1 MINIRSI
8 TVGIALDGQSKLELT
23 SAISNFMSIS
33 QTIYNQHDIKIR
45 TTRLALEPINLDPD
59 FTGAFFRSALDW
71 ISAVCNN
78 VGIRWFCVPFDCSE
92 TEDSHIYSSIAYETI
107 SRHQNAFVN
116 FIVARD
122 GKIGHSGV
130 AAAANLISRVSTIS
144 NNGFDNFRVGV
155 SCDCRPHTPFFPFSY
170 HDGDNGFSVAL
181 ETVDMFLN
189 TIESEIHNG
198 IEAVQTTLLERLT
211 DNLILID
218 KLGRDIERQT
228 GMKFLGIDASL
239 APFPNGDTSVA
250 KIVEK
255 LGVEDFGANGSLFF
269 TSFLTN
275 IIKMALF
282 KSNVRYVGF
291 NGVMY
296 SLLEDDYLAK
306 RARQKNF
313 NIDSL
318 MLYSTVC
325 GCGIDMVPVP
335 GDILEEEIA
344 AMIMDV
350 SSLAITLNKPLG
362 VRILPIPGKKGNEL
376 TGFNYDFLVD
386 TRIMN
391 VRDKAYVS
399 SMFNNEIFE
408 YIAKQ

>member
-1 MINIRSI
+1 MISIRSI

-33 QTIYNQHDIKIR
+33 KTIYNQHDIQIR
-45 TTRLALEPINLDPD
+45 TTRLALEPINLHPD
-59 FTGAFFRSALDW
+59 FTSAFFRSTLDW

-92 TEDSHIYSSIAYETI
+92 TEDSHIYSSIAYEAI

-155 SCDCRPHTPFFPFSY
+155 SCDCKPHTPFFPFSY

-399 SMFNNEIFE
+399 SMFNNKIFE